1 MAKHP
6 RQLAARAKTGE
17 KRRGAVPSQPS
28 KVSPLSIHSGLQVG
42 HLEEPRGRERSSYRS
57 DSELL
62 AKSVKGPRERL
73 LLF

>member
-1 MAKHP
+1 MAKHR
-6 RQLAARAKTGE
+6 RQTAARAKTGE
-17 KRRGAVPSQPS
+17 KRRGALPSQPS
-28 KVSPLSIHSGLQVG
+28 NVSPLSVDSGLQVG
-42 HLEEPRGRERSSYRS
+42 HLEEPGGRERSSYRS